1 MCIWVIKGVHK
12 CQSEKLR
19 CQGATQIKFIN
30 IAGNPISSSKFHV
43 SGKLT

>member
-19 CQGATQIKFIN
+19 CQGATQKFIN

-43 SGKLT
+43 SGKLI